1 MKNLSFLLF
10 LLAGGAIFGQ
20 QAPSFEEVISLRSV
34 GGVAISAD
42 GKDVAFTTQTVD
54 WNENRFDTEIW
65 LSKNGGSSFQL
76 TNNPK
81 NSSTNPAF
89 SPDGNWLAFLSDRG
103 NKNQIFVLRTA
114 GGEARAVTK
123 EEDGVSFFE
132 WHPSGSSF
140 IFAKPDKED
149 KSKKEREK
157 RYGSFETDDREF
169 RLSHLWQV
177 DFLPE
182 MPDPSELPCYE
193 TVDSLKAKAGCIELP
208 KARRLTEGEFTVS
221 NFKIS
226 PDGSK
231 IAFTHQ
237 PDPLINSFVKAD
249 ISWFDLADKKINPL
263 VSSPG
268 PDVLEDWS
276 PDSGEILFTTSLG
289 DTASNFYT
297 NSKLFAIT
305 IDGKTTRRL
314 AKDLDEDLGGFTWT
328 NSGIF
333 SSVWNKTK
341 RPLYRIDPKTG
352 NHSVFLDSPE
362 QIYGLAFSKNGD
374 RIAFTGRNGDQ
385 ILEVFAASTA
395 TPMPAKLTD
404 MSGQIAGW
412 KVAQSEIIRWKSRDG
427 AEIEGVL
434 HKPKDYDPS
443 RKYPLLVIVH
453 GGPTGIDTPSPV
465 PGYVYP
471 VLQWLDKGCIVLRPN
486 YRGSAGYGEAFRS
499 LNVENLGVGDA
510 WDVLSG
516 IDHLDSKGMI
526 DKEKMGCMGWSQ
538 GGYISAF
545 LTTNSDVFKA
555 ISVGAGISNWM
566 TYYVNTDIHP
576 FTRQYLK
583 ATPWSDEA
591 IYRKTSP
598 MTNISRAKTPTLIQ
612 HGEFDRRVPIA
623 NAYELLQGLRDHN
636 VPSEL
641 IVYKGF
647 GHGINKPKERLA
659 AVWHNWQWF
668 NRYLWEEE
676 VELPVG
682 EKGKE

>member
-1 MKNLSFLLF
+1 MKNLPFFLF
-10 LLAGGAIFGQ
+10 LLLNGAIFAQ
-20 QAPSFEEVISLRSV
+20 HVPSFEDVISLRSV

-42 GKDVAFTTQTVD
+42 GKDVAFTMQTVD
-54 WNENRFDTEIW
+54 WSENRFDTEIW
-65 LSKNGGSSFQL
+65 VSKNGGKPFQL

-81 NSSTNPAF
+81 NSSANPAF
-89 SPDGNWLAFLSDRG
+89 SPDGKWLAFMSDRG
-103 NKNQIFVLRTA
+103 DKNQIFVLRTE

-132 WHPSGSSF
+132 WHPSGDKF
-140 IFAKPDKED
+140 IFVKQEKED
-149 KSKKEREK
+149 KSKQEKGK
-157 RYGSFETDDREF
+157 RYGSFEMDDKEF
-169 RLSHLWQV
+169 RLSHLWEI
-177 DFLPE
+177 DFLPD
-182 MPDPSELPCYE
+182 MLDPSERPCHE

-208 KARRLTEGEFTVS
+208 KPRRLTEGEFTVR
-221 NFKIS
+221 NFSIS

-231 IAFTHQ
+231 VAFTHQ
-237 PDPLINSFVKAD
+237 PDPLINSFVKSD
-249 ISWFDLADKKINPL
+249 ISWLDLADNKITLL
-263 VSSPG
+263 VSNPSA
-268 PDVLEDWS
+268 DFLQDWS
-276 PDSGEILFTTSLG
+276 PDSREILFTSNLS
-289 DTASNFYT
+289 DTTSNFYT
-297 NSKLFAIT
+297 NSKLFVVS
-305 IDGKTTRRL
+305 IDGKATRQL
-314 AKDLDEDLGGFTWT
+314 AKDLDENLGGFIWK

-333 SSVWNKTK
+333 SSVWNKTR

-352 NHSVFLDSPE
+352 NHSVFLNSPE
-362 QIYGLAFSKNGD
+362 QIYGFAFSKNGD

-385 ILEVFAASTA
+385 LTEVFATSTT
-395 TPMPAKLTD
+395 TPRPAKLTD
-404 MSGQIAGW
+404 MTGQIVDW
-412 KVAQSEIIRWKSRDG
+412 KAAQSEIITWKSQDG

-434 HKPKDYDPS
+434 HKPMDYDPS

-453 GGPTGIDTPSPV
+453 GGPTGIDTPTPV
-465 PGYVYP
+465 PAYVYP
-471 VLQWLDKGCIVLRPN
+471 VLQWLDKGCLVLRPN

-499 LNVENLGVGDA
+499 LNVKNLGVGDA

-516 IDHLDSKGMI
+516 IDHLDAKGMI
-526 DKEKMGCMGWSQ
+526 DTDKMGCMGWSQ

-583 ATPWSDEA
+583 ATPWSDED

-598 MTNISRAKTPTLIQ
+598 MTYIARAKTPTLIQ

-636 VPSEL
+636 VPCEL

-647 GHGINKPKERLA
+647 GHGIDKPKERLA

-668 NRYLWEEE
+668 NRYLWAEE

-682 EKGKE
+682 EKE